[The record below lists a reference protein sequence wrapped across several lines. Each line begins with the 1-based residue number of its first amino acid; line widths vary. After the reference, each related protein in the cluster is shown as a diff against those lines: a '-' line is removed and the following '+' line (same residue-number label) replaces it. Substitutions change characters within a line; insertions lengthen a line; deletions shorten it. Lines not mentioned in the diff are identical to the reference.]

1 MMADAPVSTQ
11 PRFRISSRVMMIALT
26 RSVFVTAI
34 ILFVAFKGD
43 LDALRRYGGVFSR
56 GYAHPH
62 VPDLAPLIAGGPA
75 VLIHV
80 GTVLGALAIGT
91 VLMSGVKGTILHR
104 TLGWTWVVF
113 MLATAVTTLFIHR
126 INPGG
131 LSLLHLF
138 SAYALIATPIAV
150 AAARKHKVG
159 LHGRLMLGSYA
170 GALLVAGVTSFLP
183 GRIMWQVF
191 FSWR

>member
-1 MMADAPVSTQ
+1 MMTDAPVSTQ
-11 PRFRISSRVMMIALT
+11 PRFRITHRIMMIALT
-26 RSVFVTAI
+26 RAVFVTAI
-34 ILFVAFKGD
+34 ILVVAFKGD
-43 LDALRRYGGVFSR
+43 LDALRRYGGVFFR

-62 VPDLAPLIAGGPA
+62 TPDFAPLLAAGPA

-80 GTVLGALAIGT
+80 GTVLGALVVGT
-91 VLMSGVKGTILHR
+91 VLVSGVKGTMVHR
-104 TLGWTWVVF
+104 TLGWAWVAL
-113 MLATAVTTLFIHR
+113 MLATGVTTLLIHR
-126 INPGG
+126 INPNG

-150 AAARKHKVG
+150 AAARKHNVG

-183 GRIMWQVF
+183 GRIMWEVF